1 MKIKRMLTSLI
12 FVFML
17 VLAGCGAKEPTEDE
31 LFEGMKKFTFF
42 GTTSLYMNQ
51 DWHEDETASAQI
63 FKAGSPEGSDAI
75 FVYQVPKGSD
85 AQVNSMDEMKALIG
99 ELFQCSNEKPVED
112 FEIAGMFNVSANR
125 CKALRSGFKV
135 DACLAYGETDYA
147 FYTIGYLAG
156 NWKKSMLASFRVSC
170 KNFIEFD
177 DAPAKTGLTA
187 ELSDTI
193 RWFNAAYAIA
203 TEINGGDY
211 NCFGGA
217 LLSETVRKS
226 QIQSLE
232 KWWEVTDRA
241 SADAALNW
249 ILTEGHRTGFASDMA
264 YLEEAGMGQAEDRK
278 SFYLKH
284 FVGTEQQAKHY
295 VSWYEMYEKY
305 GSDAI
310 IGWDYC
316 RALNLTGLYYL
327 AGYYSEQEALDHS
340 LEIAQTAQGLF
351 ESWDDLV
358 ASYLRGYEYWA
369 EKSSDERRVLY
380 EEIRNRVDN
389 PYQVDFKTKLE
400 KTW

>member
-1 MKIKRMLTSLI
+1 MNGKGMLTILL
-12 FVFML
+12 FVFIL
-17 VLAGCGAKEPTEDE
+17 VLAGCGAKDPTEDE

-51 DWHEDETASAQI
+51 DWQEDETASDQI

-85 AQVNSMDEMKALIG
+85 AQVNSIDEMKTLIR
-99 ELFQCSNEKPVED
+99 ELFQSSNEKPIED
-112 FEIAGMFNVSANR
+112 FEIAGMVNVSANR
-125 CKALRSGFKV
+125 CKAMRNGFKV

-156 NWKKSMLASFRVSC
+156 SWKKSMLASFRVSC

-177 DAPAKTGLTA
+177 DDPAKA
-187 ELSDTI
+187 ELTVEQSDTV

-203 TEINGGDY
+203 TESNGGDY
-211 NCFGGA
+211 HCLGGFS
-217 LLSETVRKS
+217 LNEEVRKS
-226 QIQSLE
+226 QLEFLE

-241 SADAALNW
+241 SAEATLNW

-264 YLEEAGMGQAEDRK
+264 YLEDAGMGQAEDRR
-278 SFYLKH
+278 SFYLKN
-284 FVGTEQQAKHY
+284 FVGTEQKAELY
-295 VSWYEMYEKY
+295 ASWYEMYEQY
-305 GSDAI
+305 GQDAI

-327 AGYYSEQEALDHS
+327 AGYYSEQEALNRS

-358 ASYLRGYEYWA
+358 ESYLRGYEYWS
-369 EKSSDERRVLY
+369 EKSSDDRRVLY
-380 EEIRNRVDN
+380 EEIRNRADN
-389 PYQVDFKTKLE
+389 PYQVDFKMKLE